1 MLGDVPGSVSVV
13 ARKATGTGILW
24 DVSGVST
31 ARMGRVVMNSFETN
45 VVCENPRIHSVGGPP
60 VNFATP

>member
-1 MLGDVPGSVSVV
+1 M
-13 ARKATGTGILW
+13 W

-45 VVCENPRIHSVGGPP
+45 VVCENPRIHSVGGLARQFCYTLEYMT
-60 VNFATP
+60 VWTLEFTN